1 MTLNSTSKTATREI
15 LWPIV
20 RPHMPLRTI
29 ATILNAL
36 HGFAITFQV
45 FTVGWLIDWVLGK
58 GAVPQDHF
66 IFRTTIRRNIQVAKP
81 DATDAEI
88 ESACSRANAWEF
100 IPKLAEGL
108 DTRVGEGGSNL
119 NGGPRLATDRNCQR
133 ILFLRNGQIQ
143 QDGSY
148 DSLVTIPGLFRELV
162 EGKQLSIS

>member
-1 MTLNSTSKTATREI
+1 
-15 LWPIV
+15 
-20 RPHMPLRTI
+20 MPLLTV

-58 GAVPQDHF
+58 GAVPQNPF
-66 IFRTTIRRNIQVAKP
+66 IFRTTIRKNIQVAKP

-119 NGGPRLATDRNCQR
+119 SGGPRQR
-133 ILFLRNGQIQ
+133 SLILRNGQIQ

-148 DSLVTIPGLFRELV
+148 DALVTIPGLFRELV
-162 EGKQLSIS
+162 EGQQLFIS

>member
-1 MTLNSTSKTATREI
+1 VNPISTSKTATREI

-20 RPHMPLRTI
+20 RPHMPLLTV
-29 ATILNAL
+29 ASILNSL

-58 GAVPQDHF
+58 GAVPQDPF
-66 IFRTTIRRNIQVAKP
+66 IFRTTIRKNIQVAKP

-88 ESACSRANAWEF
+88 ESACRRANAWEF

-133 ILFLRNGQIQ
+133 ILVLRNGQIQ

-148 DSLVTIPGLFRELV
+148 DALVTIPGLFRELV
-162 EGKQLSIS
+162 EGQQLSIF